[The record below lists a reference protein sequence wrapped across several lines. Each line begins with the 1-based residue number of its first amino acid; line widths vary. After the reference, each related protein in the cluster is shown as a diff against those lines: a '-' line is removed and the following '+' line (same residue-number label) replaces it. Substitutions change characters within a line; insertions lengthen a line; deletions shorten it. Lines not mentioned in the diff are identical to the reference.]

1 MNFHNILFYMVFWLA
16 RLHCA
21 VNLFPLPLQVEVF
34 TVCWIGL
41 FTNQW
46 GLFTYL
52 VVIENNL
59 FRVSVKTREFPLYFN

>member
-1 MNFHNILFYMVFWLA
+1 M
-16 RLHCA
+16 
-21 VNLFPLPLQVEVF
+21 NLFPLPLQVEVF

-46 GLFTYL
+46 GLFAYL

-59 FRVSVKTREFPLYFN
+59 FRVSVKKREFPLYFN